1 MNYLQLVN
9 RARVECGVSG
19 GDLATTS
26 AATGENARFTN
37 WINTAYVDIQTAR
50 EDWDFLR
57 GTFNFQTVAQQQNY
71 SPTEAG
77 IGSDFGNWKR
87 DSFRCSLNANF
98 ADEQLMN
105 YMVYSQFRN
114 LYRYGTMRTTFSRPV
129 VVAFEPDKGLTFG
142 PIPDQIYFINGEY
155 FKKPIEFSS
164 DTDVPRIPEQYHM
177 LIVYKL
183 MMYYGGFESA
193 PEVFSRGEYEFRR
206 LMDRL
211 HIDQLPTTMSGPP
224 LA

>member
-19 GDLATTS
+19 NALAT
-26 AATGENARFTN
+26 ALNQTGENSRFTN
-37 WINTAYVDIQTAR
+37 WVNTAYVDIQSAKD
-50 EDWDFLR
+50 DWDFLR
-57 GTFNFQTVAQQQNY
+57 GTFSFQTVAQQQNY
-71 SPTEAG
+71 SPTDVG
-77 IGSDFGNWKR
+77 IASDFGNWKVN
-87 DSFRCSLNANF
+87 SFRCCLDSNF

-105 YMVYSQFRN
+105 FMNFEEFRN
-114 LYRYGTMRTTFSRPV
+114 LYRYGSMRTTYSRPV
-129 VVAFEPDKGLTFG
+129 VFSSEPDKGLAFG

-155 FKKPIEFSS
+155 FKKPIEFSI
-164 DTDVPRIPEQYHM
+164 DTDTPRIPERYHM
-177 LIVYKL
+177 IIVYKA

>member
-19 GDLATTS
+19 GDLATTVG
-26 AATGENARFTN
+26 ATGENARFTN
-37 WINTAYVDIQTAR
+37 WINTAYVDIQTAND
-50 EDWDFLR
+50 DWDFLR

-105 YMVYSQFRN
+105 YMVYAQFRN

-164 DTDVPRIPEQYHM
+164 DTDVPRIPERYHM

>member
-9 RARVECGVSG
+9 RARTECGVSG
-19 GDLATTS
+19 NNLTTTVGQ
-26 AATGENARFTN
+26 TGENSRFTN

-57 GTFNFQTVAQQQNY
+57 GTFQFNTVAQQQNY
-71 SPTEAG
+71 SSSDAG
-77 IGSDFGNWKR
+77 IASDFGNWKR
-87 DSFRCSLNANF
+87 DSFRCSLDASF

-105 YMVYSQFRN
+105 YMNYEQFRN
-114 LYRYGTMRTTFSRPV
+114 LYQYGTMRTTYSRPV
-129 VVAFEPDKGLTFG
+129 VVAMEPDKGLAFG
-142 PIPDQIYFINGEY
+142 PIPDQVYVINGEY

-164 DTDVPRIPEQYHM
+164 DTDTPRIPERYHM
-177 LIVYKL
+177 LIVYKA
-183 MMYYGGFESA
+183 MQYYGGFESA

-206 LMDRL
+206 LMERL